1 MLKTVEKVLAD
12 FSTETSALHALIV
25 GIADN
30 SHTGADRSYFSD
42 AHVVGKIDLK
52 CPQSGHKHSIF
63 IKQERS
69 LRECSLFLNFS
80 ISISAFPSAPI
91 ISYAPCAKPAP
102 ESFPEALRSGIG

>member
-52 CPQSGHKHSIF
+52 CPLCGHKHS
-63 IKQERS
+63 
-69 LRECSLFLNFS
+69 FS
-80 ISISAFPSAPI
+80 T
-91 ISYAPCAKPAP
+91 
-102 ESFPEALRSGIG
+102 E